1 MHNFFL
7 ENSRNPAR
15 ARRAGATRQFRSGQL
30 NSTKCTN
37 YLDLVGYYIL
47 DRWGTG
53 ALRPRCALA
62 RDFVNFENN
71 FMHRARAA
79 RPHGF
84 DSLPSLD
91 PNPLKIMVAQL
102 CRLLYSCRSTKF
114 RIWIQVK
121 LEKIA
126 KLNVISR
133 DLRRGGRHGR
143 ENIE

>member
-1 MHNFFL
+1 
-7 ENSRNPAR
+7 
-15 ARRAGATRQFRSGQL
+15 
-30 NSTKCTN
+30 
-37 YLDLVGYYIL
+37 
-47 DRWGTG
+47 
-53 ALRPRCALA
+53 
-62 RDFVNFENN
+62 
-71 FMHRARAA
+71 MHRARVA

-102 CRLLYSCRSTKF
+102 CTAVDLLNLESGYRSNWK
-114 RIWIQVK
+114 
-121 LEKIA
+121 KIA